1 MGLLPNGPVIPPRS
15 QFPQQQRLPFH
26 PQQQQQQHPQQ
37 HSYQASYSSS
47 SYSQG
52 GSHSRNGSV
61 GNQGY
66 GNNNPNNNTNSN
78 NYSYNSSSS
87 SSSLR
92 SNASTPSV
100 TSSTAASSF
109 QERMKERDRENRQ
122 RERQERDA
130 AARAIRED
138 PKLNIIANSI
148 ANAPAGPGGAATQ
161 STGATIWSK
170 LRAAKDIINTTI
182 TGEERWPDSD
192 DSDYEGGES
201 HVMRTLREL
210 NEKREAD
217 EIAQKIS
224 ELEMTPYNS
233 KTLAK
238 SPSVGS
244 FQSSH
249 SNSSSG
255 RNQYLR
261 DALRTPTSPTSP
273 SPLNGGQDYY
283 GRPFPARGESSGHQQ
298 SRSEDT
304 SSRRVRTRGESD
316 ASNNS
321 SNTSNSASG
330 FNRYRTASDASR
342 DEALSRLEGKRTAD
356 VLNAQ
361 ISHLGSTSPRAR
373 ANSPKRGASGR
384 RPVPAPP
391 SVLSPV
397 PSSNNLGAYGQRK
410 QLQQQQQQQS
420 YESNKSYF

>member
-1 MGLLPNGPVIPPRS
+1 MTQNYYQARPLHPPMGHLANRPVIPPRS
-15 QFPQQQRLPFH
+15 QFPKEQQLPFH
-26 PQQQQQQHPQQ
+26 PQQQQQQ
-37 HSYQASYSSS
+37 SYQSSYSPSSSSSS

-52 GSHSRNGSV
+52 GLPSRSGSTGNHSYGTNNGKSNYSHSSN
-61 GNQGY
+61 
-66 GNNNPNNNTNSN
+66 NSN
-78 NYSYNSSSS
+78 SS

-100 TSSTAASSF
+100 SSSSSTTASSF

-138 PKLNIIANSI
+138 PNLNIIANGM
-148 ANAPAGPGGAATQ
+148 ANAPAGPAQ
-161 STGATIWSK
+161 STGTTIWNR

-192 DSDYEGGES
+192 DSDHEGES

-224 ELEMTPYNS
+224 ELEMTPYNGTN

-249 SNSSSG
+249 SGSSG

-261 DALRTPTSPTSP
+261 DAARGGGAPTSPTSP
-273 SPLNGGQDYY
+273 SSPAGGQDYY
-283 GRPFPARGESSGHQQ
+283 GRLIRARGESSGHQQ

-304 SSRRVRTRGESD
+304 SIRRMRTRGESD
-316 ASNNS
+316 ASNTS
-321 SNTSNSASG
+321 SNNNVSG
-330 FNRYRTASDASR
+330 NRYRTASDASR

-373 ANSPKRGASGR
+373 ANSPHRGPSGR

-391 SVLSPV
+391 SVSSP
-397 PSSNNLGAYGQRK
+397 PLNDLGAYGQRK
-410 QLQQQQQQQS
+410 QLQQQT
-420 YESNKSYF
+420 